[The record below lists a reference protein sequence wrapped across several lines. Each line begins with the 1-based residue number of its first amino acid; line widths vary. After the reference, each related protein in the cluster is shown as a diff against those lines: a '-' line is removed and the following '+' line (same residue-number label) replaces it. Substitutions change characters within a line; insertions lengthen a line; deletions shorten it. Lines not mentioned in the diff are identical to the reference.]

1 MSELRKPPMLASTR
15 LGDVIIDFAN
25 YRLISNKKQSKIE
38 PRVMAVLQVLLDNA
52 GQAVSRDTFI
62 DEVWDGNALSDDALN
77 RTISI
82 LRRELRA
89 FGYDGLVKTIPKRGY
104 RLDYPDQTA
113 PGADEAISEDAASEP
128 TKYRA
133 VILGGIVAC
142 LVAVIGG
149 AAFWFSAPSNSALA
163 GETDLPYHGEISR
176 VNIRS
181 AFHEL
186 QTRGMPTD
194 IAVEAL
200 VRTQS
205 YDAAIEELNANRDSV
220 IATLSPQE
228 YIGYLHQLGALAF
241 DRNLEL
247 AVSAYR
253 QIVQLSPEDTL
264 ALTQLAR
271 LYYGNGEMELAQSY
285 ITRAE
290 ATEFGSERE
299 RLAVAMNAA
308 IITQPPLQGR
318 IDALRAVEAEAEA
331 LGENEIWART
341 ESFLVNYEW
350 LQASQTDDFQDE
362 DYAAWIARLETVR
375 DAQMA
380 LGLQHEV
387 LRTRCQI
394 ALMISAAGDRR
405 GAIAE
410 YEEILELEVDLM
422 RPHQMHVILSNLALL
437 HMELDE
443 LEDAKMYNDL
453 ALRSLRN
460 ANLNGELTHNWYLAA
475 QIADASDDRETAC
488 SYMSTALQAASPDP
502 GHDYLRNYAS
512 ELSCQ
517 AGG

>member
-52 GQAVSRDTFI
+52 GEAVSRDTFI

-113 PGADEAISEDAASEP
+113 PEDDEAISEDAGSEP
-128 TKYRA
+128 RKYRA
-133 VILGGIVAC
+133 VILGGIAAC

-149 AAFWFSAPSNSALA
+149 AAFWFSGSSSSALA
-163 GETDLPYHGEISR
+163 GETDAPYHGEISR

-299 RLAVAMNAA
+299 RLAVAMNSA

-331 LGENEIWART
+331 LGESEIWART

-362 DYAAWIARLETVR
+362 DYAAWIARLEAVR

-502 GHDYLRNYAS
+502 GHDYLRNYAR
-512 ELSCQ
+512 ELSCEA
-517 AGG
+517 AG

>member
-52 GQAVSRDTFI
+52 GEAVSRDTFI

-113 PGADEAISEDAASEP
+113 PGDDEAISEDAGSEP
-128 TKYRA
+128 RKYRA
-133 VILGGIVAC
+133 AILGGIAAV

-149 AAFWFSAPSNSALA
+149 AAFWFSGSSSSALA
-163 GETDLPYHGEISR
+163 GETDAPYHGAISR

-271 LYYGNGEMELAQSY
+271 LYYANGEMELAQSY

-299 RLAVAMNAA
+299 RLAVAMNAS

-331 LGENEIWART
+331 LGESEIWART

-362 DYAAWIARLETVR
+362 DYAAWITRLEAVR

-453 ALRSLRN
+453 ALRLLRN

-475 QIADASDDRETAC
+475 QIADASDDRVTAC

-502 GHDYLRNYAS
+502 GHDYLRDYAR
-512 ELSCQ
+512 ELSCEA
-517 AGG
+517 AG

>member
-15 LGDVIIDFAN
+15 LGDVIVDFAN

-52 GQAVSRDTFI
+52 GEAVSRDTFI

-104 RLDYPDQTA
+104 RLDYPDQAT
-113 PGADEAISEDAASEP
+113 PGDDEAISEDAGSEP
-128 TKYRA
+128 RKYRA
-133 VILGGIVAC
+133 VILGGIAAC

-149 AAFWFSAPSNSALA
+149 AAFWFSGSSSSALA
-163 GETDLPYHGEISR
+163 GETDAPYHGAISR

-271 LYYGNGEMELAQSY
+271 LYYGNGEIELAQSY

-299 RLAVAMNAA
+299 RLAVAMNSA
-308 IITQPPLQGR
+308 IITQPTLQGR
-318 IDALRAVEAEAEA
+318 IEALRAVQAEAEA
-331 LGENEIWART
+331 FGESEIWART

-362 DYAAWIARLETVR
+362 DYAAWITRLEAVR

-422 RPHQMHVILSNLALL
+422 RPHQMHLILSNLALL

-502 GHDYLRNYAS
+502 GHDYLRDYAR
-512 ELSCQ
+512 ELSCEA
-517 AGG
+517 AG